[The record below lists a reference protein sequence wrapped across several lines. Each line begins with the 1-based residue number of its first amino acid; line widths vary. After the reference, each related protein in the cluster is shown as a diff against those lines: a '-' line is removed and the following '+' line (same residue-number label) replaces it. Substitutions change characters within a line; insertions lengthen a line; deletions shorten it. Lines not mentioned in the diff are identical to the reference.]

1 MKGDVRASADTRL
14 PCFSHQRDAQAMLPS
29 IAISSELAAVLYQG
43 KIKFQ
48 DFADS
53 KVKED

>member
-1 MKGDVRASADTRL
+1 MKGDVRASADAASHASVARATLRL
-14 PCFSHQRDAQAMLPS
+14 LPG
-29 IAISSELAAVLYQG
+29 IALSSELAAVLYQG